1 MLLDQPGTSESSA
14 SPASTM
20 VRSGSEPPDNEN
32 INGLRRSRNPIKV
45 AGITMGSQENLENV
59 NDELAAVFA
68 NRRRRRRSATPVKIG
83 GIVMGDEPGEQTPDQ
98 SVLFLPLNVKR
109 ESMYGS

>member
-1 MLLDQPGTSESSA
+1 MLLDQPASESSVS

-20 VRSGSEPPDNEN
+20 VRSGSEPPDNDN

-83 GIVMGDEPGEQTPDQ
+83 GIVMGDENGEQHEEK
-98 SVLFLPLNVKR
+98 SVLFLSLLK
-109 ESMYGS
+109 SLD